1 MKRRRR
7 TRSLITPQV
16 LRGANLTPH
25 RRAAS
30 SEDLTRQLT
39 GLFSRVTGQ
48 DLHEAAKESMEV
60 AMTFRKKRWLQQVHM
75 AIEFNNNTFNR
86 QLHKYR
92 SKTKEAGH
100 VWLHDIDPLAL
111 VI

>member
-1 MKRRRR
+1 MSESGNKIDREAEAQEIMEIFLN
-7 TRSLITPQV
+7 T
-16 LRGANLTPH
+16 A
-25 RRAAS
+25 

-100 VWLHDIDPLAL
+100 V
-111 VI
+111 